1 MTTVLVTDQGRGGTL
16 CCQRSG
22 ARQRLVARLRAWSL
36 DGALARGAC
45 PDSSVVLSLRARTL
59 ISGRTRRQL
68 SRRLRQLVQLA
79 ERPSRPPNWSV
90 PICRSEVIRVRAEL
104 EALADRLISPEP
116 VEATGV
122 ARVHLLVTD
131 GSGPMY
137 HRAGAGE
144 LERALREAFE
154 GLEPEF

>member
-1 MTTVLVTDQGRGGTL
+1 
-16 CCQRSG
+16 
-22 ARQRLVARLRAWSL
+22 
-36 DGALARGAC
+36 
-45 PDSSVVLSLRARTL
+45 VVLSLRARTL
-59 ISGRTRRQL
+59 ISARTRRQL
-68 SRRLRQLVQLA
+68 SRRLRHVVRLA

-116 VEATGV
+116 VEATGM

-131 GSGPMY
+131 GSGPVY
-137 HRAGAGE
+137 HRHRSGE
-144 LERALREAFE
+144 LARALREAFE